1 MTPKMKWDHQI
12 SRLCS
17 QASQKLGMLRR
28 NCYFV
33 RDVRRG
39 RTLYLTLV
47 RSIFNHCVVVWR
59 PTNVTLANKI
69 ESIQKKGIKWILNE
83 EEVSYADKTLYFRK
97 CKELKILPMNMR
109 FDFCDLIM
117 LHKIIRGYM
126 PISLPNYISFFTGKS
141 RLRFCHLDKL
151 SLVSSIIPRTCAGQG
166 TTTNALANSF
176 FYRSHL
182 LWNMLPIEIRSIETI
197 SKFKVAL
204 EIHLFQKMYDS
215 VNDNKIDSE
224 SE

>member
-1 MTPKMKWDHQI
+1 MPIRPCILESVKN
-12 SRLCS
+12 SR
-17 QASQKLGMLRR
+17 
-28 NCYFV
+28 
-33 RDVRRG
+33 
-39 RTLYLTLV
+39 
-47 RSIFNHCVVVWR
+47 
-59 PTNVTLANKI
+59 
-69 ESIQKKGIKWILNE
+69 
-83 EEVSYADKTLYFRK
+83 
-97 CKELKILPMNMR
+97 LPMNMR

-141 RLRFCHLDKL
+141 RLRFCHLDRL

-182 LWNMLPIEIRSIETI
+182 LWNKLPIEIRSIETI

-204 EIHLFQKMYDS
+204 EIHLFQKMFLKMYVTVPELS
-215 VNDNKIDSE
+215 KIW
-224 SE
+224 